1 MDKLLDELIARLS
14 RQLRRRIA
22 FANQKGGVGKTLLVL
37 LLATAAARRGLKVL
51 VVDFD
56 PQGNATRKLLGKKVD
71 DGTVALM
78 EGAKPVIHRSPWAG
92 VDVIGSSLNLA
103 KAELDGSID
112 APYRANAGLEEITE
126 GYDLVFFDTPPNLGR
141 MLAAALIAADGLVLV
156 TDASDDG
163 LDGVKNVIESFETVR
178 SNHMNRREIELLG
191 IIINRYKRAGEQDYR
206 EAELREVYGPL
217 VFPGHITDRSGIPE
231 AHSNGITVWEHAHD
245 NRNDGARAGGGFA
258 DHYLELLGQRAGI
271 ALPPVPSP
279 TNQTDTTA
287 EEATR

>member
-1 MDKLLDELIARLS
+1 MTTHLEPRP
-14 RQLRRRIA
+14 RPVRRRIA
-22 FANQKGGVGKTLLVL
+22 LANQKGGVGKTLITL
-37 LLATAAARRGLKVL
+37 LLATAAAKAGLKVL
-51 VVDFD
+51 VVDLD
-56 PQGNATRKLLGKKVD
+56 PQGNSTRKLLGAKVE

-78 EGAKPVIHRSPWAG
+78 KEQEAVVHFSEWAR
-92 VDVIGSSLNLA
+92 VHVIGSSLNLA
-103 KAELDGSID
+103 KAELDGSVD
-112 APYRANAGLEEITE
+112 APYRVNTALNTLAS
-126 GYDLVFFDTPPNLGR
+126 GYDLVLFDTPPNLGR
-141 MLAAALIAADGLVLV
+141 MLAAGLIAADGLVLV

-206 EAELREVYGPL
+206 EGELREVYGPL

-231 AHSNGITVWEHAHD
+231 AHSNGVTVWEHARD
-245 NRNDGARAGGGFA
+245 NRNDGARVGGGFA

-271 ALPPVPSP
+271 TLPDVPSS